1 MEEAKWSW
9 CSVDVKDVLHMV
21 RSYSIF
27 YEDEEIIMPRVS
39 MDIYGKVFN
48 DSERISKY
56 RIGDI
61 LHVCGSDEES
71 IDDRWTQTDFTITRI
86 DSSGLWGVA
95 RAAHYGGLPEDFGKE
110 FS

>member
-71 IDDRWTQTDFTITRI
+71 IAGR
-86 DSSGLWGVA
+86 L
-95 RAAHYGGLPEDFGKE
+95 
-110 FS
+110 